1 MDHEDGLRT
10 MKTYAH
16 PDVVDEMT
24 RELIRVVDAGRPDKI
39 KADYERVMREG
50 GLLQQEPKIWVPSE
64 SK

>member
-1 MDHEDGLRT
+1 

>member
-1 MDHEDGLRT
+1 MRT
-10 MKTYAH
+10 YIH

-24 RELIRVVDAGRPDKI
+24 KEFIKLVNATRPDKI

-50 GLLQQEPKIWVPSE
+50 GLLPSEPKIWVPSE